1 MLKNKIFRRLA
12 FIISLIVLL
21 TSTINT
27 TFGFI
32 VTKTD
37 SLVNVF
43 IPAVSEQD
51 GIKVNIIVNKT
62 VKNTGVS
69 SIGPAGFEFV
79 LENTENGEKQ
89 ALKSDENGDAVFSLV
104 FTAEDAGKAF
114 TYKLSETNDGMTGV
128 TYDTKV
134 YDISVFISFNENN
147 KIIATITKDGEAVDE
162 VIAKFENTYY
172 TERPTSPPTGDNS
185 NITFWFIMMVI
196 SGSVCIFL
204 AITDKKYCE
213 REKIS
218 KS

>member
-12 FIISLIVLL
+12 FLISLIVLL

-43 IPAVSEQD
+43 IPTVSEHD

-69 SIGPAGFEFV
+69 SISPAGFEFV

-89 ALKSDENGDAVFSLV
+89 ALKSDENGKAVFSLP

-172 TERPTSPPTGDNS
+172 TEHPTAPPTGDNS

-196 SGSVCIFL
+196 SGAVCIFL

-218 KS
+218 KC